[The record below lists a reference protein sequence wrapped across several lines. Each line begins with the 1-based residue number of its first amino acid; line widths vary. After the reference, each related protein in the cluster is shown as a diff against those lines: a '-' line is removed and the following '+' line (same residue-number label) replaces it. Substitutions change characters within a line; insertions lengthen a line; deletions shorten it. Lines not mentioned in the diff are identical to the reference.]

1 MMEVLGIQLR
11 EDAKDKIMY
20 GNVAWLLKQ

>member
-11 EDAKDKIMY
+11 EDAKDKIMC
-20 GNVAWLLKQ
+20 GNVARLLKQ